1 MKRFLAFSCFLSLLL
16 LAGCHEDPYLTVSPS
31 NLSFGQDGG
40 SQTIQVSANYAWT
53 ASVSGSGFK
62 ISPSSGE
69 GVGSVTVTAS
79 AATSPDEV
87 TGSVSFQSEGLTA
100 SVALKQDAKT
110 TIEVGSVAKIPQ
122 EGGTITVD
130 VRFNTE
136 FTVEIESAAQSWISF
151 AGTKSLSSGKLT
163 FEVKANDSTDPRT
176 AKVTVK
182 DNSGKVSPITLTFE
196 QEEKKV
202 IEVGETTT
210 IPAEGGSYEVDVKY
224 NTDFDVEVEKSAQS
238 WITFVQTKALK
249 SGKLEFS
256 FKANEGLDARSG
268 QVTIKDK
275 KGGVSPVSITFTQE
289 GNQQI
294 ARIREVLMEFYN
306 KMNGPKWENNQ
317 GWGTDEPFDKW
328 SHISYKKGV
337 GVTKISFTYDKN
349 LKGTIPASIGELT
362 SLTDFTIWD
371 APGVKGP
378 LPDSFRNLVNLERFE
393 IIGTSITSIPDVFG
407 GMKNLRWVQINSND
421 KLACPLP
428 TSVGD
433 SPAMEHLHIV
443 SNRFTG
449 EIPESWARF
458 GTTLMVGDN
467 CLSGVVPEAIL
478 ALGKD
483 NEWWLLDDILY
494 QKEGYGFDITNLDF
508 HGGKCWLDGEV
519 EDLNGNKFTF
529 KDVIAKNKYTV
540 YLYWASW
547 CPFSNVLMPQLKE
560 YYEKYHKAGLEIIAT
575 TATGDSS
582 EESPTLEGQ
591 RKEVQE
597 KGYDQWYNF
606 YLFQRK
612 IDAYPNATPVAEVYD
627 SDGTI
632 LFSSFSKLYDP
643 IRDRFDKTTSAEL
656 IPFLESL
663 LGPMDTKEVYT
674 SKDFSKDGEVMTLQK
689 ATVGKG
695 INIVFLGDGYVD
707 KDMGPDGRYETLM
720 KESMEEFFAIE
731 PYKTFRNRFNV
742 YAVKAVST
750 NDRIGD
756 GYATALSCGYGTG
769 TTLLGN
775 DDACYAYALKVPG
788 ITNQENLL
796 ISVMVNSY
804 ISKGTTSLSYLRQSG
819 VAYTTTIGN
828 IREAFGDV
836 LRHEAGGHGFAF
848 LADEYANFFDTAPA
862 EHVEYYNSMYEQ
874 YGWFSNVDFTDNPA
888 RIRWKAFLDDAR
900 YKDQIGIYEGAAL
913 YMRGAWRPTKN
924 SMMNENMGGF
934 NAPSRWAI
942 YQQIMKRSGETP
954 SFDKFLEYDAVN
966 RSAATKAAETARP
979 PYKDAG
985 GARFIPTAPPVIVP

>member
-1 MKRFLAFSCFLSLLL
+1 MKRFLAFLSCVSLLL
-16 LAGCHEDPYLTVSPS
+16 LAGCHEDPYLTVSPT

-53 ASVSGSGFK
+53 ATVSGSGFK

-87 TGSVSFQSEGLTA
+87 TGSVSFHSEGLTA
-100 SVALKQDAKT
+100 SVALDQ
-110 TIEVGSVAKIPQ
+110 VAKSMIQ
-122 EGGTITVD
+122 
-130 VRFNTE
+130 
-136 FTVEIESAAQSWISF
+136 
-151 AGTKSLSSGKLT
+151 
-163 FEVKANDSTDPRT
+163 
-176 AKVTVK
+176 
-182 DNSGKVSPITLTFE
+182 
-196 QEEKKV
+196 
-202 IEVGETTT
+202 VGETTT
-210 IPAEGGSYEVDVKY
+210 IPAEGGSYEVDIMY
-224 NTDFDVEVEKSAQS
+224 NTGITVEVEKDAQS

-256 FKANEGLDARSG
+256 FKASELKEERTGK
-268 QVTIKDK
+268 VTVKDK
-275 KGGVSPVSITFTQE
+275 NGIVSPVTVTFTQE
-289 GNQQI
+289 KNQVI
-294 ARIREVLMEFYN
+294 ARTYEILMEFFN
-306 KMNGPKWENNQ
+306 TMNGRKWSNKE
-317 GWGTDEPFDKW
+317 GWGTDAPLEKW
-328 SHISYKKGV
+328 SHIKYQKGI
-337 GVTKISFTYDKN
+337 GVTSITFSYETN

-362 SLTDFTIWD
+362 SLTEFSIWD
-371 APGVKGP
+371 APGVTGP
-378 LPDSFRNLVNLERFE
+378 IPDTFRDLVNLEKFK
-393 IIGTSITSIPDVFG
+393 IVGSSITSIPDVFG
-407 GMKNLRWVQINSND
+407 GMKNLNRVEIIGND

-428 TSVGD
+428 TSIGD
-433 SPAMEHLHIV
+433 SPAMEYLHII

-449 EIPESWARF
+449 EIPVSWARL
-458 GTTLMVGDN
+458 GTALMVGDN
-467 CLSGVVPEAIL
+467 CLSGVVPEALL

-508 HGGKCWLDGEV
+508 HGGKCWLEGEV
-519 EDLNGNKFTF
+519 EDLNGNTFTF
-529 KDVIAKNKYTV
+529 RDVIAKNKYTV

-560 YYEKYHKAGLEIIAT
+560 YYEMYHKAGLEIIAT
-575 TATGDSS
+575 VATGDNSGNP
-582 EESPTLEGQ
+582 PTLEGQ

-597 KGYDQWYNF
+597 KGYDKWYNF

-612 IDAYPNATPVAEVYD
+612 IDAFPNATPVAEVYD

-632 LFSSFSKLYDP
+632 LFSSFSTLYDP
-643 IRDRFDKTTSAEL
+643 IRDRFGKTTSAEL

-707 KDMGPDGRYETLM
+707 KDMGPGGRYETLM

-742 YAVKAVST
+742 YAVKAVSA

-756 GYATALSCGYGTG
+756 GCSTALSCYYGTG
-769 TTLLGN
+769 TAVLGN
-775 DDACYAYALKVPG
+775 DDACYSYALKVPG
-788 ITNQENLL
+788 ITDQNNLL
-796 ISVMVNSY
+796 ICVMVNSY
-804 ISKGTTSLSYLRQSG
+804 ISKGTTSLSYMRQSG

-828 IREAFGDV
+828 DREAYGDV

-848 LADEYANFFDTAPA
+848 LADEYANNFDTAPA
-862 EHVEYYNSMYEQ
+862 DHVEYYNSMYKQ

-888 RIRWKAFLDDAR
+888 RIRWKAFLEDAR
-900 YKDQIGIYEGAAL
+900 YKDQVGIFEGAAL

-942 YQQIMKRSGETP
+942 YQRIMERSGETP
-954 SFDKFLEYDAVN
+954 SFEKFLEYDAVN
-966 RSAATKAAETARP
+966 RTAATKAAETARP